1 MASDKEQQALQN
13 LSGADLAPVVVY
25 VAKSG
30 RAEPLCR
37 TVTSAYGNNPDVFFQ
52 DIKLLG
58 KGNIPQWLRGVPC
71 VVVRE
76 TRKVAIGTDEC
87 MTTIADALAAVP
99 RSATGMGGGMA
110 AGGIPQTMAA
120 FEDGNAIPIGVASG
134 FHDTFGDEAPNSAAG
149 RNVQGELPDSLKPI
163 NDARGEKL
171 PESAVLAY
179 MQQRQENIVR

>member
-1 MASDKEQQALQN
+1 MASDKEQQALQKM
-13 LSGADLAPVVVY
+13 SGADLAPLIVY
-25 VAKSG
+25 VARSG

-37 TVTSAYGNNPDVFFQ
+37 SVVATYGNNPDVFFQ
-52 DIKLLG
+52 DVKLLG
-58 KGNIPQWLRGVPC
+58 RGNIPQWLRGVPC

-76 TRKVAIGTDEC
+76 TRQVATGTDEC
-87 MTTIADALAAVP
+87 MATIADALASIP

-134 FHDTFGDEAPNSAAG
+134 FHDTFTEAPSEE
-149 RNVQGELPDSLKPI
+149 RNAQGELPDSLKPI
-163 NDARGEKL
+163 NDNRGEKL

-179 MQQRQENIVR
+179 MQRRQENIVR